1 VDIRQVCFVSAER
14 ERLCPPLTEIE
25 GARAISITYPR
36 SLAPDEKLRFE
47 VVAAPRSPYQLREDR
62 GDFLSNLGGDDADL
76 FGVWPLIPVEG
87 RTESGQPFTFT
98 DPDNL
103 LVAPQPAGGER
114 ETTFT
119 SRWRVW
125 MDTRY
130 AGPAIY
136 LNFTVRRP

>member
-1 VDIRQVCFVSAER
+1 VKYQGGVGAACNSTLA
-14 ERLCPPLTEIE
+14 PLTQSTHRVNSRGEWLSPPTE
-25 GARAISITYPR
+25 GTKIMPTGQTPASDCASCPAPENSETCVSYRPR
-36 SLAPDEKLRFE
+36 ENVCA
-47 VVAAPRSPYQLREDR
+47 Q
-62 GDFLSNLGGDDADL
+62 
-76 FGVWPLIPVEG
+76 
-87 RTESGQPFTFT
+87 SGQPFTFT
-98 DPDNL
+98 DPDNP